1 MIGKARVLC
10 LAGVMLALGGVAAHA
25 QPYPSGLSD
34 AAIAKF
40 ETYDAKIASAIRDS
54 KSRGAKPVEL
64 AKAFPKDYVLAI
76 FREVFGSEWG
86 PIREYADAALAELP
100 QIEPP
105 ARLAKTPVHA
115 VNVSK
120 ENIKLFDALAKAP
133 AFEEGLATAQL
144 WNPQVVVAA
153 SAMMILAR
161 TSPEEIAHHS
171 VTSGFASRRLVRST
185 WRGRDAL
192 ILYEGGW
199 IFAINYVRSPRGLI
213 VATNIGLYER

>member
-10 LAGVMLALGGVAAHA
+10 LAGVMLALGGVAAHG
-25 QPYPSGLSD
+25 QSYPSGLSD

-40 ETYDAKIASAIRDS
+40 EIYDAKIASAIRDS

-76 FREVFGSEWG
+76 FREVFGAEWA

-105 ARLAKTPVHA
+105 ARLGKAPVHA

-120 ENIKLFDALAKAP
+120 ANIKLFDALAKAP

-144 WNPQVVVAA
+144 WNPEKVVAA
-153 SAMMILAR
+153 GAMMILGR

-185 WRGRDAL
+185 WQDRDAL
-192 ILYEGGW
+192 VLYEGGW